1 MKRHH
6 HHRACQTSA
15 LPAGV
20 DFIEPWLNPDSG
32 LCDELGKQ
40 SNVQPERLCELGDLV
55 EPHDEV
61 LRAKPQEVPSRERV
75 FFRVTWYSASDRMIS
90 SWSSI

>member
-1 MKRHH
+1 VLSPQ
-6 HHRACQTSA
+6 AF
-15 LPAGV
+15 